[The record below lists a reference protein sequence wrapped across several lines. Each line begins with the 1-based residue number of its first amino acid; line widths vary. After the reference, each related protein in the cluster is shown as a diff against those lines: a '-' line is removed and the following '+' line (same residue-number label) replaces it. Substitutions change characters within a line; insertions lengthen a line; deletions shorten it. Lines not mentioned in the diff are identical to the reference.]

1 MKRILALCA
10 ALMMAC
16 MAAAYAAPEGTVDFS
31 GMAPVEFTYF
41 SLDPN
46 FKAPYDENVIAENM
60 FAKTG
65 VRIKFVVPP
74 TEGVE
79 KLNVM
84 LAADDTLPDLIELYN
99 APVGEKLAEAGKLL
113 PLQDLLEEH
122 GPMMLRNYGDKYAT
136 MKSADGN
143 VYQLPAAYRV
153 GGVEL
158 FPETRNGFILRTG
171 FLEKNGW
178 YQPKTYEDLYQLLK
192 KYQEEDGAMVPISL
206 ALADGS
212 TISEL
217 LHIAN
222 AATGGTGNGDIV
234 LTGEGKLAYA
244 RTAPEAKD
252 LFQLLNRLYS
262 EGLMDQEALVM
273 KTDMLKNKLAGG
285 QVFSTIGEATRLV
298 WDANRVLEDAKTDER
313 FEWFFLKRDDSLA
326 DDDRTYARYAG
337 SLSGGVAISKDCKDP
352 VRLIQFLNYM
362 ATEEGFMLING
373 NYDFEGKN
381 DGTPNIDWY
390 IDVNKTQSAS
400 VNGNEV
406 YITDWLRDE
415 LGNNVNIQEERGL
428 WKYGWMTYIG
438 CNAPDYKYDWV
449 AMELD
454 SSVWWTETER
464 RVNEGFGRDGL
475 DYFPDLQKISVDVTD
490 IAGLVVAPESD
501 TGVIY
506 TRVNDY
512 YNKQI
517 VKCVAAPADQFD
529 AQYDQLMEQIRAMG
543 IGQWEE
549 EINRLYTE
557 RMALWGE

>member
-1 MKRILALCA
+1 MKRTMAIFITLL
-10 ALMMAC
+10 MAC
-16 MAAAYAAPEGTVDFS
+16 TLTANAAPEGTVDFS
-31 GMAPVEFTYF
+31 GKEPIEFTYF

-46 FKAPYDENVIAENM
+46 FKAPYDENVIAENI
-60 FAKTG
+60 FARTG

-74 TEGVE
+74 TEGAE
-79 KLNVM
+79 KLNTM
-84 LAADDTLPDLIELYN
+84 LASDDTLPDLIELNN

-122 GPMMLRNYGDKYAT
+122 GPMMLRNYGDRYST

-143 VYQLPAAYRV
+143 VYQLPAWYPIE
-153 GGVEL
+153 GIQL
-158 FPETRNGFILRTG
+158 YPETRNGFNIRTG
-171 FLEKNGW
+171 FLEKNSW
-178 YQPKTYEDLYQLLK
+178 YQPKTYEDYYKLLK
-192 KYQEEDGAMVPISL
+192 QYKEEDGSMIPVSL
-206 ALADGS
+206 ALADER
-212 TISEL
+212 TMTDLI
-217 LHIAN
+217 HIAN
-222 AATGGTGNGDIV
+222 AAAGGTGNEDIV
-234 LTGEGKLAYA
+234 LKDGMLAYA
-244 RTAPEAKD
+244 RTAPEVKD
-252 LFQLLNRLYS
+252 LFRLLNRLYS

-285 QVFSTIGEATRLV
+285 QVFSTIGEATQLV
-298 WDANRVLEDAKTDER
+298 WDANRVFEDAQTGDR
-313 FEWFFLKRDDSLA
+313 FDWFFLKRDDSLK
-326 DDDRTYARYAG
+326 DDDRTYARYVG

-352 VRLIQFLNYM
+352 VRLIQFLNFM
-362 ATEEGFMLING
+362 ATEEGFMTLNG

-390 IDVNKTQSAS
+390 IDVNKTQRAS

-406 YITDWLRDE
+406 YITDWLNDQ
-415 LGNNVNIQEERGL
+415 LGSNVNVQEERGL

-438 CNAPDYKYDWV
+438 CNPPDYKYDWT
-449 AMELD
+449 AMEMD

-464 RVNEGFGRDGL
+464 KINEGFGRNGL

-501 TGVIY
+501 AGVIY
-506 TRVNDY
+506 TRVTDY

-517 VKCVAAPADQFD
+517 VKCIAAPADQYD

-543 IGQWEE
+543 IEQWEA

-557 RMALWGE
+557 RLALWSE